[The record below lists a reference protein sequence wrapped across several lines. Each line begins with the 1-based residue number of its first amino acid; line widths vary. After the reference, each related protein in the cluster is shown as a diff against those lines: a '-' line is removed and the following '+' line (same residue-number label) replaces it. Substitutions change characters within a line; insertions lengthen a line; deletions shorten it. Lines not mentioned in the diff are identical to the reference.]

1 MTRIDYLLDKFK
13 EMFPVYG
20 KLIEKYRLR
29 GRNSII
35 VALRNNA
42 EFIFSYHNADEW
54 KLETSKHY
62 VKEAKG
68 DYKM

>member
-35 VALRNNA
+35 VTLENHA
-42 EFIFSYHNADEW
+42 EFIFSYYNADEW
-54 KLETSKHY
+54 KLETFKHY

>member
-1 MTRIDYLLDKFK
+1 MTRIEYLLDKFK
-13 EMFPVYG
+13 EMFPVY
-20 KLIEKYRLR
+20 KNLVEKYRLH

-35 VALRNNA
+35 ITLKNHA
-42 EFIFSYHNADEW
+42 EFIFSYYNADEW
-54 KLETSKHY
+54 KLETFKHY